1 MPNFRIVKEYRNR
14 NSKLSKYKF
23 YIQKKWLFG
32 WNDVVPYD
40 IDSVFYGR
48 GLSWD
53 TFEEALEV
61 YREIEEVL
69 EIQRKKTEVVWPSP
83 RREF

>member
-40 IDSVFYGR
+40 IDSEFYGR

-53 TFEEALEV
+53 TFEEALEI

-69 EIQRKKTEVVWPSP
+69 KIQRKKTEVVWSSP